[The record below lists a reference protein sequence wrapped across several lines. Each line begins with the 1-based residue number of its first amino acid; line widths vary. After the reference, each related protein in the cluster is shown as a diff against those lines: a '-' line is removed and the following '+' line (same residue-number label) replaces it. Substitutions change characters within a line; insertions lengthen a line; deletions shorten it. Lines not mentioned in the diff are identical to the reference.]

1 MNSGNRVG
9 AGDAPWQEGRRCQK
23 DGQRMIDGAGP
34 PGTGDMR
41 DRSGWDGSI
50 WQEYAA
56 GQGRV

>member
-1 MNSGNRVG
+1 MG
-9 AGDAPWQEGRRCQK
+9 AGDAPWQEGRWCQK

-50 WQEYAA
+50 WQEYVA